1 MPPTEES
8 KTPEAMRRDS
18 DSAGLR
24 LTEHNTS
31 EIVNFFSGDKAMTI
45 I

>member
-1 MPPTEES
+1 MPTTEES
-8 KTPEAMRRDS
+8 KTPEVMSRDS

-24 LTEHNTS
+24 LTDQNTS

-45 I
+45 M